1 MKYFNEY
8 CSNITEL
15 ISLDL
20 NSNFINDL
28 GVKYIC
34 VSLSNITSLQFLRL
48 DGIYIYIMI
57 WVDNDCI
64 TDDGL
69 KLLIQCLDYIPDL
82 RELLIFQNNITEEG
96 AELLVNAL
104 EILPKFESIVVL
116 WVIN

>member
-1 MKYFNEY
+1 
-8 CSNITEL
+8 
-15 ISLDL
+15 
-20 NSNFINDL
+20 
-28 GVKYIC
+28 
-34 VSLSNITSLQFLRL
+34 
-48 DGIYIYIMI
+48 MI